1 MNALSIA
8 ALALAGVA
16 LLALA
21 AAAALLWH
29 SARHASTR
37 LGNLQAQVA
46 RLLEVQQAI
55 DARLE
60 TLAALVREERT
71 HTALSQPS
79 TGRSYELAA
88 HLASSG
94 AGPGQ
99 LVAQCGLT
107 PAEAEL
113 AIRIH
118 GLGVRTSAAS
128 EW

>member
-1 MNALSIA
+1 MNTLSIA
-8 ALALAGVA
+8 ALTLAGVA

-21 AAAALLWH
+21 AAAARLAH
-29 SARHASTR
+29 SARRAGTH
-37 LGNLQAQVA
+37 LGNLQAQVT
-46 RLLEVQQAI
+46 RMREVQEAM

-60 TLAALVREERT
+60 TLAALVREERA
-71 HTALSQPS
+71 HTAFSQPS

-94 AGPGQ
+94 AGPDQ

-113 AIRIH
+113 AIRVH
-118 GLGVRTSAAS
+118 GLAARTRAAC

>member
-8 ALALAGVA
+8 AFALAGVA

-21 AAAALLWH
+21 AAAALLWRL
-29 SARHASTR
+29 ARQAGTR
-37 LGNLQAQVA
+37 LGNLQAQVT

-55 DARLE
+55 DARIE
-60 TLAALVREERT
+60 TLAALVRDGQT
-71 HTALSQPS
+71 HTALAQPA

-94 AGPGQ
+94 AGPEQ

-118 GLGVRTSAAS
+118 GLGARTRAAS

>member
-1 MNALSIA
+1 MNDLSIA

-21 AAAALLWH
+21 AAAVLLWRP
-29 SARHASTR
+29 ARRAVVR
-37 LGNLQAQVA
+37 LEDLQAQVT

-55 DARLE
+55 DLQLE
-60 TLAALVREERT
+60 TLAALVREERA
-71 HTALSQPS
+71 HTAFSQPA
-79 TGRSYELAA
+79 TGRSYEFAA

-94 AGPGQ
+94 AVPEQ

-107 PAEAEL
+107 LAEAEL

-118 GLGVRTSAAS
+118 GLGARTRTARES
-128 EW
+128 